1 MNEKMLVK
9 LQQFKEWEKENR
21 RMDKKGLM
29 DIKELPVY
37 LQADVV
43 VCGGGTAGVFAAV
56 AAAKE
61 GAAVLLVEALGGLGG
76 SAVNGL
82 VLPMMRVYMKEE
94 PR

>member
-1 MNEKMLVK
+1 
-9 LQQFKEWEKENR
+9 
-21 RMDKKGLM
+21 MDKREII
-29 DIKELPVY
+29 DIKGLPVY

-61 GAAVLLVEALGGLGG
+61 GVSVLLVEALGGLGG

-82 VLPMMRVYMKEE
+82 GIHYTFILFNFFHFLTSLL
-94 PR
+94 